1 MKSEWK
7 RLMSAYKYIYICI
20 VAWFDKCLWI
30 PSYTHIQTCESSYKY
45 SERVY
50 ILRNEE
56 NKDDDHVI
64 HQIRIFF

>member
-7 RLMSAYKYIYICI
+7 RLLSAYKYIYI
-20 VAWFDKCLWI
+20 WI

-56 NKDDDHVI
+56 NKDDDN
-64 HQIRIFF
+64 RA